1 MEHLDNQLD
10 RRPRTSG
17 SAFRRVGATVAVAC
31 AVTGSIVGLGAVGA
45 LAAPTSNLAGSA
57 ATQTP
62 MPKATPPKV
71 TYTAADLAAFSASP
85 YVDDALNLAAIWGT
99 ADLTTAKGKAGSKL
113 RAGIPLPYAAGASGS
128 VAYTDEQ
135 ERTAFFLGGASFTQ
149 ALGLAVAWGSDTV
162 YTAKATVGGK
172 LLTHQTVPA
181 APTTYTESD
190 DVAAFG
196 LVGYGDT
203 EAAQLAA
210 LWQSPSTR
218 SAKARAGATLLAGGD
233 LPL

>member
-1 MEHLDNQLD
+1 MDTIDTDPD
-10 RRPRTSG
+10 RRPRPSG
-17 SAFRRVGATVAVAC
+17 TAFRRVGATVAVAC
-31 AVTGSIVGLGAVGA
+31 AITGSIVGLGAAGA
-45 LAAPTSNLAGSA
+45 LAAPTSNLAGA
-57 ATQTP
+57 AASQTP
-62 MPKATPPKV
+62 MPKATTPKV

-99 ADLTTAKGKAGSKL
+99 PDLTTAKGKAGSKL
-113 RAGIPLPYAAGASGS
+113 RAGIALPYAAGASGS
-128 VAYTDEQ
+128 VAYTDDQ
-135 ERTAFFLGGASFTQ
+135 ERTAFYLGGASFTQ
-149 ALGLAVAWGSDTV
+149 ALGLAVAWGSDSA
-162 YTAKATVGGK
+162 YTAKSKVGGK
-172 LLTHQTVPA
+172 LLTRQPIPA
-181 APTTYTESD
+181 APTTYTEAQ
-190 DVAAFG
+190 DVTAFG